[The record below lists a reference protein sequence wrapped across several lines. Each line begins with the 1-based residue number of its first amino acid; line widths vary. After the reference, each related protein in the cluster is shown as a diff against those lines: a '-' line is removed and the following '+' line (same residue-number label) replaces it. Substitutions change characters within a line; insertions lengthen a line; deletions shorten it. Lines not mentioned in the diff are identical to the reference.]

1 MVRPVRMLE
10 CGGAS
15 VPLLESCYVRCSVV
29 ANPQAWPTSPR
40 ASRRHP
46 YPRKLRCYPLDRT
59 GETNPIRR
67 LPPVSVFANIHMP
80 YTIEYFNSRVLA
92 QIEGW
97 PVGILA
103 DYARLVEP
111 VSYTHLTLPTIY
123 SV

>member
-10 CGGAS
+10 GGGAPAP
-15 VPLLESCYVRCSVV
+15 VLGSCYARRAGV
-29 ANPQAWPTSPR
+29 ANPQAWPTSPGPR
-40 ASRRHP
+40 SVTLTPRR
-46 YPRKLRCYPLDRT
+46 LRCYPLDRT

-67 LPPVSVFANIHMP
+67 LTPVSVFANLHMP